1 MADAIDE
8 PCMVIEVAVQQAHQ
22 DLAELLVAGLQTD
35 LLLHVC
41 HHLHDALVRAA
52 MPWPLQ

>member
-8 PCMVIEVAVQQAHQ
+8 PRMVIEVAVQQAHQ

-35 LLLHVC
+35 LLLHVR
-41 HHLHDALVRAA
+41 HHLHDALVRTA
-52 MPWPLQ
+52 MSWPLQ